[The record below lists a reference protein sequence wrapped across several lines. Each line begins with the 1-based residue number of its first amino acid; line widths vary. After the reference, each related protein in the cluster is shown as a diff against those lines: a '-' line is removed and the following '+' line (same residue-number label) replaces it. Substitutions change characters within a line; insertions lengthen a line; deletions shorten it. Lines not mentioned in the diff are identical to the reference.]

1 MKLSIIIPCK
11 NEERYLGKL
20 FESLRQQYL
29 PKNTEIIIADAGSTD
44 RTIKIIDAYSRVLPL
59 KVVNG
64 GLPSVGR
71 NNGARVSNGDVL
83 LFLDADCYF
92 KSKTIILES
101 YLNIKKG
108 KELVGG
114 LLNIEDNL
122 KVKVMYFFSNL
133 IVRLSKLDS
142 PFVVGGFFM
151 IRRDVFERLG
161 GFDETLMHC
170 EDYFL
175 SKHVDKDKF
184 TIVNEYVYTDDR
196 RFKKMGYIGL
206 VRYFINNI
214 IKRNNKEF
222 FKKDIGYWK

>member
-11 NEERYLGKL
+11 NEEKYLGRL

-44 RTIKIIDAYSRVLPL
+44 RTTKILDAYSRVLPL
-59 KVVNG
+59 KVING

-71 NNGARVSNGDVL
+71 NNGARVAKGDVL

-92 KSKTIILES
+92 KNKTIILES
-101 YLNIKKG
+101 FLNIKKG

-114 LLNIEDNL
+114 LLNIEDNP
-122 KVKVMYFFSNL
+122 KVRFMYFFSNL
-133 IVRLSKLDS
+133 TVKLSKLSS

-151 IRRDVFERLG
+151 IKKDVFIRLG

-175 SKHVDKDKF
+175 SKQ
-184 TIVNEYVYTDDR
+184 VNTKNFVIINQYIYTDDR
-196 RFKKMGYIGL
+196 RFKKMGYFGL
-206 VRYFINNI
+206 MIYFINNI
-214 IKRNNKEF
+214 LKRNNKEY